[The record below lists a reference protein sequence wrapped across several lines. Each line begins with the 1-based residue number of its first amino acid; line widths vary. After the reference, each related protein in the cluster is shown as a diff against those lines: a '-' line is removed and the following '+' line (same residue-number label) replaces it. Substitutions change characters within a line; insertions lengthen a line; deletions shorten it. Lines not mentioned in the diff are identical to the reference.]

1 LYMVGTEQ
9 DHIAPWKETFKL
21 CGVVQGPI
29 RYVLATSGHIM
40 GIISPPVD
48 PPKRR
53 YWVGD
58 AEGHGDPENWRAG
71 IPKVLGSW
79 WEDWAAWLAE
89 RCGPLTEPPPL
100 GSVRRPVLGDAPGTY
115 VLEK

>member
-1 LYMVGTEQ
+1 V
-9 DHIAPWKETFKL
+9 
-21 CGVVQGPI
+21 
-29 RYVLATSGHIM
+29 RYALATSGHIL

-58 AEGHGDPENWRAG
+58 ASGQTDAEAWRAA
-71 IPKVLGSW
+71 IEKRPGSW
-79 WEDWAAWLAE
+79 WEDWRDWLHAQCGAMREPPAMGGPEYPPLAE
-89 RCGPLTEPPPL
+89 
-100 GSVRRPVLGDAPGTY
+100 APGTY